1 MVVENLQEEIEGIL
15 YDVKPV
21 FAGDVFKAFKKA
33 KTKEKEQLINLLN
46 YLIENSLETLE
57 AIEGGERSV
66 EEVVELFLAGK
77 I

>member
-15 YDVKPV
+15 YGVKPV

-33 KTKEKEQLINLLN
+33 KTKEKEQLVNLVN
-46 YLIENSLETLE
+46 HLIDYSLE
-57 AIEGGERSV
+57 AIEGGEKSA